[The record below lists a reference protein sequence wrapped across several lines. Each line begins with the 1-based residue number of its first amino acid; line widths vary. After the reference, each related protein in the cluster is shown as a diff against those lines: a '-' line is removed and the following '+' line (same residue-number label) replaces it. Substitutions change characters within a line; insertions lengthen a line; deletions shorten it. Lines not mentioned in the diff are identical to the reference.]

1 MRNWLITA
9 TVTAMAGA
17 LLTGCSPGDTRKV
30 EPAAAHAAEPSQ
42 AMRETFASCTWGE
55 VKGAEASIWS
65 YACGPGYGN
74 VRLAPDD
81 ALPGFVVESTDP
93 AAPARSV
100 AIRFFD
106 KPADAPIE
114 SILPAV
120 RAASP
125 GVGTAACVL
134 AARVVED
141 GAPASYVFTPEGAAK
156 VAYDSALAGDEIPEP
171 PCGELGVSH
180 VGDRSFRVL
189 SPEKVAFIEF
199 GSEIQIFDASTLK
212 LNAQAHGP
220 DAH

>member
-1 MRNWLITA
+1 MRKLVIAATA
-9 TVTAMAGA
+9 AA
-17 LLTGCSPGDTRKV
+17 LLAGCSPGDTRKIESV
-30 EPAAAHAAEPSQ
+30 ETHAAEPTQ

-55 VKGAEASIWS
+55 VKGAVASVWA
-65 YACGPGYGN
+65 YACGPGYGD

-81 ALPGFVVESTDP
+81 ALPGFVIESTDA

-106 KPADAPIE
+106 KPADAPLE

-125 GVGTAACVL
+125 GAGTAACVL
-134 AARVVED
+134 AARNAED

-156 VAYDSALAGDEIPEP
+156 AAYDAALAGDEVPEP
-171 PCGELGVSH
+171 PCGDLGVSH

-189 SPEKVAFIEF
+189 SPDKVAFIEF

-212 LNAQAHGP
+212 LNDQGHGP
-220 DAH
+220 AAEAH